1 MADVVDRFYAR
12 TNGQRINSCGGI
24 MGQCVAGSQS
34 YTNVELGI
42 GGCPAFP
49 VAAAKDMFGTRT
61 DAFDWVRNT
70 PEGIPPRGSII
81 VFDGR
86 MGMGYGHTGVVVSA
100 NINTVSVYQQNDPL
114 SSGMHVKTYNYN
126 CVIGWGIPKGGQ
138 INPPAPPPPT
148 PTGGDIM
155 DTNSGKELYRT
166 GLHREAEND
175 AAASQ
180 WNGLPAGEALKRL
193 RGAQEWQGTDN
204 AIKTAPTLQQQIT
217 ELNARV
223 NALMVENAALKKK
236 NADLEAQLAA
246 MGEDSSNLNALG
258 KLLKWFLVRLGLSK
272 S

>member
-24 MGQCVAGSQS
+24 LGQCVAGSQS

-61 DAFDWVRNT
+61 DAFNWVRNT
-70 PEGIPPRGSII
+70 PDGIPPRGAIV

-86 MGMGYGHTGVVVSA
+86 TGMGYGHTGVVVTA
-100 NINTVSVYQQNDPL
+100 NLNTLNVYQQNDPL
-114 SSGMHVKTYNYN
+114 SSGMHVKEYNYN

-175 AAASQ
+175 SVAAQ
-180 WNGLPAGEALKRL
+180 WNGQRAGEALSGL
-193 RGAQEWQGTDN
+193 RTSQEWQSLD
-204 AIKTAPTLQQQIT
+204 ASLKSVPSLQKQVT
-217 ELNARV
+217 ELNSKV
-223 NALMVENAALKKK
+223 NVLLVELAAVKTENSKLK
-236 NADLEAQLAA
+236 AELAA
-246 MGEDSSNLNALG
+246 MGEDSANLNALG
-258 KLLKWFLVRLGLSK
+258 KMLKWFLVRLGLSK
-272 S
+272 